1 MSQAF
6 AYAQSRQG
14 RVCQL
19 PLEQI
24 TLDAELQPR
33 AQMDMELLEALGEA
47 LAIGEHLP
55 PVIVFD
61 DGNILWLSD
70 GYHRWHSHKALEIAT
85 ISCSI
90 IGGSREDALRYAL
103 SANARHGKLPNTGD
117 MRRAYGIA
125 VAHGFVAATDIE
137 GVATL
142 LHCTQRWASTLTK
155 EARDAADAERN
166 AEILRLSE
174 EGKSNHEIARE
185 LDMPRSTVISKLGGQ
200 KEKHSISDPLADH
213 PDLTERQQASLE
225 LLSDRATEWHRVL
238 DVLRAINTLPD
249 VNWLFANEYREFD
262 HAMAPELERAMT
274 WLNDFRG
281 KFCHG
286 KSAA

>member
-14 RVCQL
+14 RLCQL

-117 MRRAYGIA
+117 IRRAYGIA

-155 EARDAADAERN
+155 DARERADAERN
-166 AEILRLSE
+166 AEILQLKDAGNSNREISRETGIPHATVDRVVASE
-174 EGKSNHEIARE
+174 RNSSEVRQS
-185 LDMPRSTVISKLGGQ
+185 
-200 KEKHSISDPLADH
+200 H
-213 PDLTERQQASLE
+213 PDLTERQQTSLE